1 MTVVSLDSIV
11 RNVLMQRQYPLH
23 WYIQFLVYARNC
35 LQEISM
41 DDLYVVNTKLLP
53 VNAVNAVDLPP
64 DFLDYV
70 KVGVQVGQ
78 TIRPLVEDNGI
89 NRLTKLNSNFEP
101 VPYLQ
106 AESSDPSEVQQQN
119 LGYSPNFFNYWYTIN
134 WNLYGENIGRYFGGN
149 AYADTFSLIRE
160 RNQIQL
166 HEKLNIDYL
175 YLEYV
180 SNGMNTNAA
189 TMITPYAF
197 ATIEAFI
204 LWKLKEHSRTY
215 SIGERQ
221 IAEQQ
226 YIQQRKILRARISS
240 LTISELKRIVNKNI
254 YAAPKS

>member
-1 MTVVSLDSIV
+1 MTVTSLDSIV

-64 DFLDYV
+64 DYLDYV
-70 KVGVQVGQ
+70 KVGIPVGQ
-78 TIRPLVEDNGI
+78 TIRPLVESNII
-89 NRLTKLNSNFEP
+89 NRLTNLNSDFEP
-101 VPYLQ
+101 ITYLG
-106 AESSDPSEVQQQN
+106 ADASGTSEVEQQN
-119 LGYSPNFFNYWYTIN
+119 IGYSPNFFNYWYTIN
-134 WNLYGENIGRYFGGN
+134 WNGYGENIGRYFGGN
-149 AYADTFSLIRE
+149 AYADTFSVIKE

-166 HEKLNIDYL
+166 NEKLNIQYL

-180 SNGMNTNAA
+180 SNGMNTNSA

-204 LWKLKEHSRTY
+204 LWKLKEHNRAY

-240 LTISELKRIVNKNI
+240 LTISELKRIVNKKT